1 VPAVT
6 LEVSVV
12 VPTFERP
19 ELLERCLA
27 ALVAQTFDPSAF
39 EIVIADDAASDC
51 TRRQVEHWRSRCLRT
66 GPAIHYL
73 PVRDSHGPAA
83 ARNAGWRFAWGRVI
97 AFTDDDCIPKPEW
110 LSAGV
115 RAIRNG
121 ATGVSGRVVV
131 PLPDDP
137 TDYERNAA
145 GLATA
150 EFVTANCFYVRSALE
165 AVGGFD
171 ERFAMAW
178 REDSDLWLTFIGRGE
193 TLVSAEDA
201 VVVHPLRPA
210 PWGVSLSQQRKSQ
223 YNALLYKK
231 HPVLY
236 RQRVQPGPPR
246 DYYAIVTSIAGCL
259 LGLGLR
265 RPGVAVPCFLVW
277 ARLTGAFIARRLQGT
292 SRQPGHIAEMVVTSA
307 LIPPLAVYWRLRGAF
322 AYWVRFL

>member
-1 VPAVT
+1 MTV
-6 LEVSVV
+6 EVSVV
-12 VPTFERP
+12 VPTSNRP
-19 ELLERCLA
+19 QLLDRCLA
-27 ALVAQTFDPSAF
+27 GLVTQVFGPTAY
-39 EIVIADDAASDC
+39 EIVIADDEASES
-51 TRRQVEHWRSRCLRT
+51 TRRQVEEWRSQFLQT

-73 PVRDSHGPAA
+73 PVCDSRGPAA
-83 ARNAGWRFAWGRVI
+83 ARNAGWRFARGGVI
-97 AFTDDDCIPKPEW
+97 AFTDDDCIPEPEW
-110 LSAGV
+110 LAAGV
-115 RAIRNG
+115 QAIRQG

-131 PLPDDP
+131 PLPEDP

-150 EFVTANCFYVRSALE
+150 EFVTANSFYLRSALE

-178 REDSDLWLTFIGRGE
+178 REDSDLWLTFMGRGE

-201 VVVHPLRPA
+201 VVIHPLRPA

-231 HPVLY
+231 HPQLY

-246 DYYAIVTSIAGCL
+246 DYYAIVGSIVGCL
-259 LGLGLR
+259 LGLGFR
-265 RPGVAVPCFLVW
+265 RPGVTVVSLMVW
-277 ARLTGAFIARRLQGT
+277 AELTGAFIARRLHGT
-292 SRQPGHIAEMVVTSA
+292 SRRPAHVAEVAVTSA

-322 AYWVRFL
+322 VHRVRFL

>member
-1 VPAVT
+1 MTV
-6 LEVSVV
+6 EVSVV
-12 VPTFERP
+12 VPTFKRLD
-19 ELLERCLA
+19 LLERCLA
-27 ALVAQTFDPSAF
+27 ALVAQIFDPSAY
-39 EIVIADDAASDC
+39 EIVVADDAVSES
-51 TRRQVEHWRSRCLRT
+51 TRRQVEDWRSRCLLT

-73 PVRDSHGPAA
+73 PVRDSRGPAA
-83 ARNAGWRFAWGRVI
+83 ARNAGWRFARGQVI
-97 AFTDDDCIPKPEW
+97 AFTDDDCIPDPGW
-110 LSAGV
+110 LSAGT

-131 PLPDDP
+131 PLPEDP

-145 GLATA
+145 GLATS
-150 EFVTANCFYVRSALE
+150 EFVTANCFYLRSALK

-193 TLVSAEDA
+193 PLVSAEDA

-236 RQRVQPGPPR
+236 GQRVQPGPPR
-246 DYYAIVTSIAGCL
+246 DYYAIVAAIAGCL

-265 RPGVAVPCFLVW
+265 RPGVAVASFLVW

-292 SRQPGHIAEMVVTSA
+292 SRRPAHIAEMVVTSA
-307 LIPPLAVYWRLRGAF
+307 LIPPLTVYWRLRGAF
-322 AYWVRFL
+322 AYRVRFL

>member
-1 VPAVT
+1 MT
-6 LEVSVV
+6 IGVSVV
-12 VPTFERP
+12 VPTFNRS
-19 ELLERCLA
+19 ELLDRCLA
-27 ALVAQTFDPSAF
+27 ALVAQSLDPAAY
-39 EIVIADDAASDC
+39 EIIIADDAASER
-51 TRRQVEHWRSRCLRT
+51 TRAQVEGWRRRCAVM
-66 GPAIHYL
+66 GPVIHYVA
-73 PVRDSHGPAA
+73 VRNSHGPAA
-83 ARNAGWRFAWGRVI
+83 ARNAGWRQAQGPVI
-97 AFTDDDCIPKPEW
+97 AFTDDDCIPDRDW
-110 LSAGV
+110 LKAGCAAF
-115 RAIRNG
+115 RDG
-121 ATGVSGRVVV
+121 ATGVSGRIIV

-145 GLATA
+145 GLATS
-150 EFVTANCFYVRSALE
+150 EFVTANCFYRRSALE

-178 REDSDLWLTFIGRGE
+178 REDADLWLTFIGRGE
-193 TLVSAEDA
+193 PLVVAEDA

-265 RPGVAVPCFLVW
+265 RPGVAVASFLVW
-277 ARLTGAFIARRLQGT
+277 ARLTAAFIARRLQGT
-292 SRQPGHIAEMVVTSA
+292 SRRPAHIVEMVVTSA

-322 AYWVRFL
+322 AFRVRFL

>member
-1 VPAVT
+1 VT
-6 LEVSVV
+6 VEVSAV
-12 VPTFERP
+12 VPTSNRP
-19 ELLERCLA
+19 QLLDRCLA
-27 ALVAQTFDPSAF
+27 GLVAQAF
-39 EIVIADDAASDC
+39 GTTAYEIVIADDEASES
-51 TRRQVEHWRSRCLRT
+51 TRRQVEEWRSRFLQI

-73 PVRDSHGPAA
+73 PVCDSRGPAA
-83 ARNAGWRFAWGRVI
+83 ARNAGWRFARGGVI
-97 AFTDDDCIPKPEW
+97 AFTDDDCIPEPEW
-110 LSAGV
+110 LVAGV
-115 RAIRNG
+115 RAIREG

-131 PLPDDP
+131 PLPEDP

-150 EFVTANCFYVRSALE
+150 EFVTANSFYLRSALE

-178 REDSDLWLTFIGRGE
+178 REDSDLWLTFMGRGE

-201 VVVHPLRPA
+201 VVIHPLRPA

-231 HPVLY
+231 HPQLY

-246 DYYAIVTSIAGCL
+246 DYYAIVGSIVGCL
-259 LGLGLR
+259 LGLGFR
-265 RPGVAVPCFLVW
+265 RPGVMVASFMVW
-277 ARLTGAFIARRLQGT
+277 ARLTGAFIARRLHGT
-292 SRQPGHIAEMVVTSA
+292 SRRPAHVAEVIVTSA

-322 AYWVRFL
+322 VHRVRFL

>member
-1 VPAVT
+1 VT
-6 LEVSVV
+6 IEVSVV
-12 VPTFERP
+12 VPTSNRP
-19 ELLERCLA
+19 QLLDRCLA
-27 ALVAQTFDPSAF
+27 GLVTQVFGTTSY
-39 EIVIADDAASDC
+39 EIVIADDEASES
-51 TRRQVEHWRSRCLRT
+51 TRRQVEEWRTRFLQT

-73 PVRDSHGPAA
+73 PVCDSRGPAA
-83 ARNAGWRFAWGRVI
+83 ARNAGWRFARGGVI
-97 AFTDDDCIPKPEW
+97 AFTDDDCIPEPEW
-110 LSAGV
+110 LAVGV
-115 RAIRNG
+115 QAIRQG

-131 PLPDDP
+131 PLPEDP

-150 EFVTANCFYVRSALE
+150 EFVTANSFYLRSALE

-178 REDSDLWLTFIGRGE
+178 REDSDLWLTFMGRGE

-201 VVVHPLRPA
+201 VVIHPLRPA

-231 HPVLY
+231 HPQLY

-246 DYYAIVTSIAGCL
+246 DYYAIVGSIVGCL
-259 LGLGLR
+259 LGLGFR
-265 RPGVAVPCFLVW
+265 RPGVMVASFMVW
-277 ARLTGAFIARRLQGT
+277 ARLTGAFIARRLHGT
-292 SRQPGHIAEMVVTSA
+292 SRRPAHVAEVLVTSA

-322 AYWVRFL
+322 VHRVRFL